1 MSECSAVTERMPLLL
16 TEALDPVRRE
26 LTHQHIETC
35 DLCGVEW
42 SAYKDTW
49 LALGALPEVEVP
61 ARVKARFLI
70 AAGLAAP
77 VTQPLTQPVSQ
88 PVQQNDNVVPFRRRL
103 AVKWVAQAAAVAVL
117 IGGAYFAG
125 DRNAARYVPAPARA
139 EIKSVSPFQPVGLT
153 PMSLAETRVLDA
165 ESLSPEIQGRPLIAN
180 VQFVD
185 TDAADGEIQVSFD
198 ATSRWTVKG
207 NPKDKS
213 MVRLLSYMLENEESM
228 TPRSSAMEWV
238 RRTYSDPAYADPEIA
253 NALAKVLRNDTHEG
267 VRIRA
272 VDTLTTLPPGVG
284 EQTRDALVDAL
295 KNDPNPAVR
304 LKAVEALLTMTRNG
318 AVLEP
323 AMVDTLRQKAAQDD
337 ENLYVRVKAAEA
349 LSNIKEP
356 NIKQP

>member
-1 MSECSAVTERMPLLL
+1 MPLLL
-16 TEALDPVRRE
+16 TESLDPARRE
-26 LTHQHIETC
+26 LTHQHIESC

-42 SAYKDTW
+42 SAYKETW
-49 LALGALPEVEVP
+49 LTLGDLPEVEVP
-61 ARVKARFLI
+61 ARVREKFLL
-70 AAGLAAP
+70 AAGLANPA
-77 VTQPLTQPVSQ
+77 
-88 PVQQNDNVVPFRRRL
+88 NNNNVVPFRRRPV
-103 AVKWVAQAAAVAVL
+103 VKWVAQAAAVALLV
-117 IGGAYFAG
+117 GGAYFAG
-125 DRNAARYVPAPARA
+125 DRNAAPYVPAQAR
-139 EIKSVSPFQPVGLT
+139 ITGVTPYQPVAASELT

-185 TDAADGEIQVSFD
+185 NDAADGEIQVSFD

-284 EQTRDALVDAL
+284 EETRDALIDAL

-304 LKAVEALLTMTRNG
+304 LKAVEALLKMTRNG
-318 AVLEP
+318 AVLD
-323 AMVDTLRQKAAQDD
+323 ASMVDTLRQKAAQDD

-349 LSNIKEP
+349 LSNIKQP